1 MKIRF
6 FMHKLVKKDRQSGY
20 ISNATLISA
29 PVYHDGPSLLIINA
43 KVEQLNSK
51 KILDCL
57 YDFEN
62 ILKNFIISVFLHKNC
77 INIAFQLFPIF

>member
-29 PVYHDGPSLLIINA
+29 PVYHDGLSLLVINA

-57 YDFEN
+57 DFEN
-62 ILKNFIISVFLHKNC
+62 ILKIFIISVFLHQNC
-77 INIAFQLFPIF
+77 INIAFQFFRIF